1 MIPTTAQEVALV
13 ACMVIGLN
21 KQKGK
26 RKKKIMKNLE
36 YIIKNKAGEFLKKYE
51 IDSYDKIWAVS
62 FVNHHDFAQ
71 TFTYEEALHI
81 AGAICSA
88 YRKTDAVEIEERETV

>member
-1 MIPTTAQEVALV
+1 MTPTIAQEVALV
-13 ACMVIGLN
+13 ASMVIGLN
-21 KQKGK
+21 KK
-26 RKKKIMKNLE
+26 RKKEIMKNLE
-36 YIIKNKAGEFLKKYE
+36 YIIKNKAGEFLKRYE

-71 TFTYEEALHI
+71 TFTHEEALHI

>member
-1 MIPTTAQEVALV
+1 
-13 ACMVIGLN
+13 MVIGLN
-21 KQKGK
+21 KK
-26 RKKKIMKNLE
+26 RKKEIMKNLE
-36 YIIKNKAGEFLKKYE
+36 YIIKNKAGEFLKRYE

-62 FVNHHDFAQ
+62 FVNHHDFAK
-71 TFTYEEALHI
+71 TFTHEEALYI